1 MSREEGS
8 AAAKA
13 TTVLPGTPST
23 ARPSMADTLGDGVQG
38 GEGQRGEEGLQM
50 EGKRQ
55 WEVKILCQDSGG
67 RKMVV

>member
-1 MSREEGS
+1 
-8 AAAKA
+8 
-13 TTVLPGTPST
+13 
-23 ARPSMADTLGDGVQG
+23 MADTLGDGVQG